1 MKRCPGCESERVLRS
16 RTRNWWERVRRA
28 VTRNR
33 PYRCQACGWRG
44 FMADE
49 GPTSWELR
57 LQFDPVGGSGLTP
70 ERDDDVEFDL
80 TVLDS
85 AVPPRREPVD
95 PSHLDQPE
103 KQR

>member
-1 MKRCPGCESERVLRS
+1 MRD
-16 RTRNWWERVRRA
+16 
-28 VTRNR
+28 R

-49 GPTSWELR
+49 GPTTWELR
-57 LQFDPVGGSGLTP
+57 MQFDMAGSSELTP
-70 ERDDDVEFDL
+70 EREEDVEFDL

-95 PSHLDQPE
+95 PSHLDKAKE
-103 KQR
+103 